1 MPSASRHRARLLAA
15 IVLALLVA
23 VPATAMFMRV
33 TVHFAASFDTTS
45 APGGVLQADVGQ
57 ISVVAPPTEFVV
69 VPTSGGGGELKIHD
83 LGTTAEAT
91 LHGTFKTQFKGQ
103 QLDATWSMAASQTH
117 SPFEVRFVD
126 DSDSGMIDVC
136 FDGNGAIVVAGQPLL
151 PYASGASYDVA
162 VTLYT
167 PLFGTAT
174 WSVLVTAGDGTASAT
189 ASGTLPSGT
198 APLAVKSVM
207 LVRPA
212 NAPAGEFFLDDL
224 KAVSS
229 TPSFK

>member
-23 VPATAMFMRV
+23 VPATAMFVRL

-45 APGGVLQADVGQ
+45 APGGGLQADVGQ
-57 ISVVAPPTEFVV
+57 ISVIAPPTEFVV

-83 LGTTAEAT
+83 GGTTSEAT
-91 LHGTFKTQFKGQ
+91 LLGTFKTQFKGQ
-103 QLDATWSMAASQTH
+103 QLDATWSMGASQTN
-117 SPFEVRFVD
+117 SPFDVRFVD
-126 DSDSGMIDVC
+126 DSDSGMIDVS
-136 FDGNGAIVVAGQPLL
+136 FGGNGTIVVGGESLM
-151 PYASGASYDVA
+151 PYAPDTTYEVEL
-162 VTLYT
+162 TLYT

-174 WSVLVTAGDGTASAT
+174 WSVLVTSADGTASAT
-189 ASGTLPSGT
+189 ASGLLPAITQPFGI
-198 APLAVKSVM
+198 KSVM

-212 NAPAGEFFLDDL
+212 GAPAGEFFVDDF
-224 KAVSS
+224 KVVSS

>member
-23 VPATAMFMRV
+23 VPATAMFVRL

-45 APGGVLQADVGQ
+45 APGGGLQADVGQ

-83 LGTTAEAT
+83 LGTTTQAT
-91 LHGTFKTQFKGQ
+91 LLGTFKTQFKGQ
-103 QLDATWSMAASQTH
+103 QLDATWSMVASQAD
-117 SPFEVRFVD
+117 SQFDVRFVD
-126 DSDSGMIDVC
+126 DSDSGMIDVS
-136 FDGNGAIVVAGQPLL
+136 FGGDGTIVVGGQSLM
-151 PYASGASYDVA
+151 PYAPGATYEVEL
-162 VTLYT
+162 TLYT

-174 WSVLVTAGDGTASAT
+174 WSVLVTEAEGTASAT
-189 ASGTLPSGT
+189 ASGVLPSGT
-198 APLAVKSVM
+198 PPLAVKSVM

-212 NAPAGEFFLDDL
+212 GAPAGEFFVDDL